1 MISKLSIQN
10 FAIVS
15 SLEVEF
21 RPGLNILSGET
32 GAGKSIIIGAL
43 NLLLGERAQTEMIRS
58 GEQAAVVEGIFKGIE
73 LSPALQAEIEI
84 ELDGEVLEIRR
95 EIRQDRA
102 SRCFINGQMVTVAD
116 LKHLGHHLV
125 DLVGQHHQQLLLN
138 SENHINFLDQYIG
151 HRKILQEYRETFDNY
166 QKARSDLRQLKQAVA
181 HEREKMELYRFQIDE
196 IDSADLSV
204 SEESELEN
212 NLQVLENAEE
222 LKSAYYQG
230 AEELYQS
237 EQAICDRLDQVIG
250 LLQPLEKFDF
260 ELKDNLSHLRDSLYN
275 LQEIGRNLL
284 SRSETI
290 EHDPA
295 QLTKTRERLDQ
306 YYELKKKYG
315 GSLEELFAYRQRI
328 LNDLENYTGNSDR
341 LTNLEDE
348 IEAVRISL
356 VSLAGKLSRERQ
368 SGSPKLAG
376 RVEQNLKDLL
386 MDKVEFEVLVT
397 QPETPAGECEIGGKT
412 YRLGPDGIDVVEFRF
427 SPNPGEELKPLAKIA
442 SGGELSRVLL
452 AIKSVLSEKQ
462 VSSALIFDEI
472 DTGLG
477 GRAASAISR
486 QLDALSDHYQ
496 VIVITHLQQIA
507 AAGDNHY
514 LVYKQE
520 DDGRMTTRIRRLTL
534 KQRKQEIGR
543 MISGERITALSLK
556 QAEELLKQKS

>member
-1 MISKLSIQN
+1 MINKLSIQN

-21 RPGLNILSGET
+21 KPGLNILSGET

-58 GEQAAVVEGIFKGIE
+58 GEQTAVVEGIFNGIE
-73 LSPALQAEIEI
+73 LPSTVAKEIDI
-84 ELDGEVLEIRR
+84 ETGVEVLEIRR

-116 LKHLGHHLV
+116 LKQIGQHLV

-138 SENHINFLDQYIG
+138 SENHIRFLDQYIG
-151 HRKILQEYRETFDNY
+151 HRRALDDYREKYDRY
-166 QKARSDLRQLKQAVA
+166 QKARSDLRQLEHVVA
-181 HEREKMELYRFQIDE
+181 REREKMELYRFQIDE
-196 IDSADLSV
+196 IDSAGLSV
-204 SEESELEN
+204 SEENDLDN
-212 NLQVLENAEE
+212 QLHILENAEE
-222 LKSAYYQG
+222 LKSAYFQG

-237 EQAICDRLDQVIG
+237 EQAICDRLDEVIG
-250 LLQPLEKFDF
+250 LLQPLDKYDP

-284 SRSETI
+284 SRSEAI

-295 QLTKTRERLDQ
+295 QLEKTRERLDQ

-315 GSLEELFAYRQRI
+315 GSLEVLFSYRRRIESELQG
-328 LNDLENYTGNSDR
+328 YTDSSNR
-341 LTNLEDE
+341 LANLEAE
-348 IEAVRISL
+348 IEDLRTRL
-356 VSLAGKLSRERQ
+356 VKLAEKLSHKRR
-368 SGSPKLAG
+368 SGSSKLA
-376 RVEQNLKDLL
+376 RQVERNLKNLL
-386 MDKVEFEVLVT
+386 MDKVEFEVVVT
-397 QPETPAGECEIGGKT
+397 QAEAPEGDCEIGDKT

-427 SPNPGEELKPLAKIA
+427 SPNPGEELKSLAKIA

-452 AIKSVLSEKQ
+452 AVKSILSEKQ
-462 VSSALIFDEI
+462 AASSLIFDEI

-477 GRAASAISR
+477 GRAASAISH
-486 QLDALSDHYQ
+486 QLSALSHHNQ

-507 AAGDNHY
+507 AAGENHY

-520 DDGRMTTRIRRLTL
+520 DDGRMITRIRRLTL

-543 MISGERITALSLK
+543 MISGERISALSLK
-556 QAEELLKQKS
+556 QAEELLKQKN